1 MQKYHDIEDILK
13 QALEDQKSIT
23 TILTKGLAV
32 IGRGVK
38 IQKFEDKTEIL
49 NMGKGGMYYLE
60 CNSEEYGFFAE
71 HGWIEGSKHIALN
84 NCLHKL
90 SLVEERIKEEMNT
103 RKNDKHIQN
112 MKTRREN
119 LLKKYFIIKQEL
131 N

>member
-49 NMGKGGMYYLE
+49 NMGKGGM
-60 CNSEEYGFFAE
+60 
-71 HGWIEGSKHIALN
+71 
-84 NCLHKL
+84 
-90 SLVEERIKEEMNT
+90 
-103 RKNDKHIQN
+103 
-112 MKTRREN
+112 
-119 LLKKYFIIKQEL
+119 
-131 N
+131 

>member
-1 MQKYHDIEDILK
+1 MHKYHHIEDILK

-23 TILTKGLAV
+23 TILPKGLAV
-32 IGRGVK
+32 IGRGIK
-38 IQKFEDKTEIL
+38 IQKFADKTEIL

-60 CNSEEYGFFAE
+60 CDDAEYGFFAE
-71 HGWIEGSKHIALN
+71 HGWIQGSKHIALS

-90 SLVEERIKEEMNT
+90 TLVEDRIKEEMNT

-112 MKTRREN
+112 MKNRREG
-119 LLKKYFIIKQEL
+119 LLKKYFLIKQEL

>member
-38 IQKFEDKTEIL
+38 IQKFDDKTEIL

-60 CNSEEYGFFAE
+60 CNSEEYGF
-71 HGWIEGSKHIALN
+71 L
-84 NCLHKL
+84 L
-90 SLVEERIKEEMNT
+90 SMVGLKA
-103 RKNDKHIQN
+103 QN
-112 MKTRREN
+112 I
-119 LLKKYFIIKQEL
+119 LL
-131 N
+131 